1 MVQLKA
7 VYMVKD
13 ISRLS
18 QFYQIPINP
27 PSVSVNTLCELLVK
41 YMMLGD
47 LKSEPVGHS
56 SCMLQ
61 CELKE
66 TFVSQA
72 CHEACSLVVLPLVK
86 TVNHDL

>member
-41 YMMLGD
+41 YLMLGD

-56 SCMLQ
+56 SYMLH
-61 CELKE
+61 CELK
-66 TFVSQA
+66 A
-72 CHEACSLVVLPLVK
+72 GLLKHLSLRHVMKHVA
-86 TVNHDL
+86 